1 MNTYLGSVNMMK
13 TKPKTRLAGSDD
25 LQPIF
30 SLTRSY
36 KSWCSLRILPYNSQ
50 SEPKVFKPWC
60 YLYFQL

>member
-36 KSWCSLRILPYNSQ
+36 KSWCSLRIDPA
-50 SEPKVFKPWC
+50 SEGSFDALFCFPR
-60 YLYFQL
+60 